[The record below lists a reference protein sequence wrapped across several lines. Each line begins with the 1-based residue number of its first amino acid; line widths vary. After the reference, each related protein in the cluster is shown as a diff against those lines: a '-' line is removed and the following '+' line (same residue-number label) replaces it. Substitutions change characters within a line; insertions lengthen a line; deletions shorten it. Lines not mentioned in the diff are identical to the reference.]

1 MNSIKWTKLNWL
13 FFTVS
18 ALFILPGVYSLIRW
32 GLKPSV
38 DFTGGTLLEI
48 SADGLN
54 RQEVTELIE
63 GKGLGL
69 KSIQSSGDRS
79 LLLRFDSLE
88 EASKNELL
96 SSIGENYGNL
106 PEVVRWEFLGPALG
120 QELLTKTGISI
131 LLAVLVVLIYIN
143 FQFKEKAFG
152 ICAILA
158 MLHDSLILLGSF
170 SLLGRFFG
178 VEVDSL
184 FVTAVLT
191 ILSFSVHDTVVVYD
205 RIRELSRINPK
216 MAFEEI
222 SDLAVSQTLVR
233 SINNSLTIIFMLIA
247 LVWLGGETIR
257 NFTLALLIGTVA
269 GTYSSTFTAVPLL
282 VVWKKIFK
290 RK

>member
-1 MNSIKWTKLNWL
+1 L
-13 FFTVS
+13 V
-18 ALFILPGVYSLIRW
+18 RW
-32 GLKPSV
+32 GLELSV

-54 RQEVTELIE
+54 QDGIAELIN
-63 GKGLGL
+63 GKGLSL
-69 KSIQSSGDRS
+69 KSIQSSGDKS

-88 EASKNELL
+88 EASKDDLLNTINETNG
-96 SSIGENYGNL
+96 SL
-106 PEVVRWEFLGPALG
+106 PEVVRWESLGPALG

-131 LLAVLVVLIYIN
+131 LLAILVILVYIN
-143 FQFKEKAFG
+143 LQFKNRAFG
-152 ICAILA
+152 VCAVLA

-170 SLLGRFFG
+170 SLLGHFFG

-216 MAFEEI
+216 MSFEEI
-222 SDLAVSQTLVR
+222 SDLAISQTLVR

-257 NFTLALLIGTVA
+257 NFALALLIGTVA

-282 VVWKKIFK
+282 VVWQKAFRK
-290 RK
+290 RWK